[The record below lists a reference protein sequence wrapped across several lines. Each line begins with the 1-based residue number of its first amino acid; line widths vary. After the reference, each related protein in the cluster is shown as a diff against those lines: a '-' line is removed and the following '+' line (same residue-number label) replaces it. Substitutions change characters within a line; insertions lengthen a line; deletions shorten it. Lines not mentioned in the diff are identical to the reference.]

1 MPGLSIAN
9 VRLSMRLIEDSVQA
23 ASAKIAIS
31 KRVRIS
37 AYAKAYGR
45 PIGCLNGVFVQ
56 GRRRPRAPLRANH
69 PPASAGTAARSDTK
83 DCRRARAAIA
93 IPADAAIG
101 AM

>member
-31 KRVRIS
+31 RRGRIS

-45 PIGCLNGVFVQ
+45 P
-56 GRRRPRAPLRANH
+56 
-69 PPASAGTAARSDTK
+69 
-83 DCRRARAAIA
+83 
-93 IPADAAIG
+93 
-101 AM
+101 